1 MAKGNGILGFAS
13 GALGSIVFS
22 RVKGQQIM
30 KGRNNKPHNPRTK
43 AQILHRARL
52 STLYK
57 FTRLLPPGCLIG
69 AFEDQRAKENWQS
82 AFVRHNVKNAILQ
95 PKDWVEDETK
105 APNGTFVM
113 SDGSIS
119 ANLCTF
125 QWNLE
130 EELADVVGYNT
141 GARLGITTIGH
152 LSASM
157 KDRHGLL
164 EGDIVSF
171 FIYYVGPY
179 FIPRGQVSAL
189 IPREPLVFIES
200 FKIDTSSA
208 VYIRDYFKHVYLLN
222 VPDDTGRG
230 VLWIGRN
237 HSFNN
242 QPSMAIIVTRQD
254 GKRTLSNT
262 AHLVTPSADGHP
274 FAPFETPTFILGVLR
289 SWGMSRQAILD
300 GAVLE

>member
-13 GALGSIVFS
+13 GAVGSIVFA

-57 FTRLLPPGCLIG
+57 FTRLLPPGCLVG

-125 QWNLE
+125 QWNLDE
-130 EELADVVGYNT
+130 GLVDVVGYNT
-141 GARLGITTIGH
+141 GARLGFTTIGN

-157 KDRHGLL
+157 IAKHGLL
-164 EGDIVSF
+164 AGDIVSF
-171 FIYYVGPY
+171 FIYDVGPY
-179 FIPRGQVSAL
+179 FIPRDQVSVL
-189 IPREPLVFIES
+189 TPREPLVFIES
-200 FKIDTSSA
+200 FRVDPTSSVRIA
-208 VYIRDYFKHVYLLN
+208 DYFKYVRLISSPDSSGRTYLWLGLSHTVN
-222 VPDDTGRG
+222 
-230 VLWIGRN
+230 
-237 HSFNN
+237 F

-262 AHLVTPSADGHP
+262 AHLVTPSSDGHP

-300 GAVLE
+300 GSELP